1 MDYGQLIGQAW
12 RLVLRNRFIWG
23 LAVIAGCQAG
33 AGPGAGVNWTTPAP
47 DFDGRGRG
55 EAFQG
60 LEQLADGLGRWAEA
74 FAGVLLG
81 IAALLGLLVVAY
93 WVVSTIAG
101 AGIMSAVGALDE
113 GRPTG
118 FGHAWRQGAGAF
130 WRFVGLVL
138 LLGLIA
144 LIVGAVVALF
154 LAVPLLGAQRADGA
168 GLFLWFSVL
177 VFLLVV
183 AGLPLLVLAS
193 IVVTYAQ
200 RAIVLDNDGVFASLA
215 RAIALVRSRFGASLL
230 LWLISVGLAI
240 GVGLAVLFL
249 LILLAIP
256 VAIVVVVL
264 ALTAGPG
271 APVALGILLGLA
283 VIAALWFAGSL
294 GSAFLSAYWTL
305 AYLRLT
311 RPPAPVSTPAT

>member
-12 RLVLRNRFIWG
+12 RLVLLNRFIWG

-33 AGPGAGVNWTTPAP
+33 AGPGASVNWTTPAP

-55 EAFQG
+55 EAVQG
-60 LEQLADGLGRWAEA
+60 LEQLAAGPGRWAGPLAGGRGRWAGA

-81 IAALLGLLVVAY
+81 IAAVVVLLVVAY

-118 FGHAWRQGAGAF
+118 FGPAWRQGAGAF
-130 WRFVGLVL
+130 WRLVGLGL
-138 LLGLIA
+138 LLLLMA

-177 VFLLVV
+177 VFLFVV
-183 AGLPLLVLAS
+183 VGLPLL
-193 IVVTYAQ
+193 
-200 RAIVLDNDGVFASLA
+200 G
-215 RAIALVRSRFGASLL
+215 
-230 LWLISVGLAI
+230 
-240 GVGLAVLFL
+240 
-249 LILLAIP
+249 
-256 VAIVVVVL
+256 
-264 ALTAGPG
+264 
-271 APVALGILLGLA
+271 
-283 VIAALWFAGSL
+283 
-294 GSAFLSAYWTL
+294 
-305 AYLRLT
+305 
-311 RPPAPVSTPAT
+311 